1 MPKIIVDERERSSK
15 IPHILSRLGD
25 YIVYRMLDVGD
36 YIVANTIAVERK
48 TIPDLVK
55 SIFDGRLFDQV
66 RRLLEVYERAIIL
79 IQGSPSEIRLHTDK
93 WQSVYGSLARLVEE
107 DGISVIFSSDDEE
120 AAYFIH
126 SLAQKSQNILYRYP
140 IAHKKPKLESIE
152 EWQLYIVQS
161 LPYIGPKLA
170 RRLLR
175 KFGSVLAVFSASPSE
190 LSRIDGISEWKA
202 QEIVRIL
209 RSPYREE
216 GKQANAGEGYSG
228 F

>member
-1 MPKIIVDERERSSK
+1 MPKIIVDERERMSG
-15 IPHILSRLGD
+15 IPQILSRLGD
-25 YIVYRMLDVGD
+25 YIVYKMLDVGD
-36 YIVANTIAVERK
+36 YVVADTIAVERK
-48 TIPDLVK
+48 NIHDLVR

-79 IQGSPSEIRLHTDK
+79 VQGSPSEIRLYTDR
-93 WQSVYGSLARLVEE
+93 WQSVYGSLARLVGE
-107 DGISVIFSSDDEE
+107 DGVSIVYSSDDEE

-126 SLAQKSQNILYRYP
+126 TLAQKSQSSLYRYP
-140 IAHKKPKLESIE
+140 VAHKKPKLESIE

-190 LSRIDGISEWKA
+190 LSRVEGISEWKA

-216 GKQANAGEGYSG
+216 KNT
-228 F
+228 